1 MSNKVILLDYDGVVL
16 RNRVADTSVAKR
28 AGIFTWKTVNKRL
41 SRGQKPISPKQ
52 GNDLCY
58 SLYKGYGHTVT
69 GLKELGY
76 DVNLSDYNHFV
87 YSTINYTK
95 VKAHNNPMH
104 DTKRLIQT
112 CKENNIKLMMF
123 SNAPYTWFKNTM
135 TDTDVNEILNHIPDI
150 RDVLGI
156 SENDESYLKP
166 NKKIFDVIGYEFY
179 GKQIVFIDDNLM
191 NIQRCVRNAQW
202 KNVFLTTSNMRLHD
216 NLHAVDSIDSA
227 IDVLDIL

>member
-1 MSNKVILLDYDGVVL
+1 MSNKVVLLDYDGVVL
-16 RNRVADTSVAKR
+16 RNRVADISVAKR
-28 AGIFTWKTVNKRL
+28 AGIFTWKTVNKHL
-41 SRGQKPISPKQ
+41 SRGQKPISVTQ

-76 DVNLSDYNHFV
+76 NVHLSDYNHFV

-95 VKAHNNPMH
+95 VKAHNNPMC

-112 CKENNIKLMMF
+112 CKEKNIELMMF

-135 TDTDVNEILNHIPDI
+135 FDSDVNEILTDIPDI
-150 RDVLGI
+150 REVLGI

-166 NKKIFDVIGYEFY
+166 SEKIFDVIGYEFH

-191 NIQRCVRNAQW
+191 NMKHSIHNAQW
-202 KNVFLTTSNMRLHD
+202 KNVFVTSCNVHLND

-227 IDVLDIL
+227 IEML